1 VYFDLIKRIPHNPAD
16 KPDFRSPD
24 FDLTVSVVGSQAHAL
39 LSGRSKHAEHLSISA
54 FCSTICMQPGLRVG
68 FPELRHQGHRKQR
81 CGDHRV
87 NFPQDIVT

>member
-1 VYFDLIKRIPHNPAD
+1 VFFDLIKRTPHNPAD

-24 FDLTVSVVGSQAHAL
+24 FDLTVSAVGSEAHAL

-54 FCSTICMQPGLRVG
+54 VCSTLCVQPRLRVG
-68 FPELRHQGHRKQR
+68 FPELRHQGHREQL

-87 NFPQDIVT
+87 NFLQDIVT

>member
-1 VYFDLIKRIPHNPAD
+1 MYFDLIKRIPVNPAE
-16 KPDFRSPD
+16 KPDFKSPD
-24 FDLTVSVVGSQAHAL
+24 FDLTLSVVNSEAHAL

-54 FCSTICMQPGLRVG
+54 FCSTIGVQPGLRVG
-68 FPELRHQGHRKQR
+68 FPELRHQCHREQR